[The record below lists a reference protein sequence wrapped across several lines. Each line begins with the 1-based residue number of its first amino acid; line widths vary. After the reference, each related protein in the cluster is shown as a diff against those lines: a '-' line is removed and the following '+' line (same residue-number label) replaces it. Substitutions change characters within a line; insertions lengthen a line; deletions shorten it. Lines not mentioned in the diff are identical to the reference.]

1 MKHTTLLAALAFAAF
16 AAHAAEAQPAA
27 AAPKEAAGVKLSK
40 ICDACGVVTR
50 VRQETRKGEASGM
63 GAVGGAVAGGM
74 VGNKTTDNTI
84 GTVGGAAVGGLLGN
98 AIEKKLKKRKVYAT
112 SVTLKDGTVKKFDT
126 EADPAWKAGT
136 LVEVGADGALKEAPL
151 KR

>member
-50 VRQETRKGEASGM
+50 VRQETRKGEASGV
-63 GAVGGAVAGGM
+63 GAVGGAVAGGV
-74 VGNKTTDNTI
+74 VGNKTTDSTV
-84 GTVGGAAVGGLLGN
+84 GTVGGAALGGVLGHQ
-98 AIEKKLKKRKVYAT
+98 IEKQLKKHKVYAT
-112 SVTLKDGTVKKFDT
+112 SVTLKNGTSKKFDT
-126 EADPAWKAGT
+126 ENDPAWKVGT
-136 LVEVGADGALKEAPL
+136 VVEVGADGKLK